1 MGVGNV
7 SSSYLIFQICS
18 IPIILCIIISDKLLK
33 WKWKPEK
40 IHSIGGEI
48 TNDGDFQV
56 SEGNRHSRKG
66 FMNKQFVMNAI
77 LAASVKPTLA

>member
-1 MGVGNV
+1 MVFGNH
-7 SSSYLIFQICS
+7 
-18 IPIILCIIISDKLLK
+18 
-33 WKWKPEK
+33 WKK
-40 IHSIGGEI
+40 IRSIGGEI

-77 LAASVKPTLA
+77 LAESVKPTLA